1 MALKFTELLSAS
13 IAAERGAEPIR
24 LVARVLVIAFAVGLC
39 TPLASGI
46 AQAPKATAEQRL
58 KIMTPKQIAHE
69 KVMAQWGSKKEFAC
83 LDQLIHHESRWNPLA
98 LNKSSGAFGLFQ
110 FLPST
115 WANYKYPYKPKD
127 PVIQIKAGL
136 RYIYKRYETPCNAW
150 AFWQKQA
157 QKGSPWY

>member
-1 MALKFTELLSAS
+1 MAFRSTRSKSAP
-13 IAAERGAEPIR
+13 IASDRGAEKIR
-24 LVARVLVIAFAVGLC
+24 LFARVLVIAFAVGLC

-58 KIMTPKQIAHE
+58 KIMTPKQIAYE
-69 KVMAQWGSKKEFAC
+69 KVMAQWGSKREYEC
-83 LDQLIHHESRWNPLA
+83 LVELIYRESRWNPLA

-127 PVIQIKAGL
+127 PAIQIKAGL
-136 RYIYKRYETPCNAW
+136 RYIYKRYDTPCKAW
-150 AFWQKQA
+150 AFWQAQA
-157 QKGSPWY
+157 KKGSPWY